1 MSDYLNNIVAR
12 SMGIAQA
19 VQPRVPQLFE
29 QPVAR
34 ADPALQTETLSGP
47 SAGAGKISGT
57 SASRKAQVE
66 SALPLPRFETV
77 KPPSEA
83 MPLRAENSALI
94 SALPI
99 PAFAPIETSLPST
112 TADPRGIKVNATVIA
127 EPAAQQAGPHSRS
140 ALQQTET
147 APSVT
152 PAVQPSSTIVS
163 RSAFELPATTTSA
176 ANHQTGVPH
185 PTLSSLANNQAEQS
199 AAAIRI
205 TIGRVEVRAIM
216 PSVPTPARTHSR
228 PGPALSLESYLKQRE
243 EGKR

>member
-12 SMGIAQA
+12 SMGIADV

-29 QPVAR
+29 QAVTQT
-34 ADPALQTETLSGP
+34 DPALQTETLSGP
-47 SAGAGKISGT
+47 SAGAREISKT
-57 SASRKAQVE
+57 SASRMAQVE
-66 SALPLPRFETV
+66 SALSLSRFAPA

-83 MPLRAENSALI
+83 MPLRAENPALFSAQ
-94 SALPI
+94 PI

-112 TADPRGIKVNATVIA
+112 TAEPRGIKVDATAIA
-127 EPAAQQAGPHSRS
+127 EPAVPLGGPHG

-152 PAVQPSSTIVS
+152 SAGQPSPTIVS
-163 RSAFELPATTTSA
+163 MSAVELPATTSP
-176 ANHQTGVPH
+176 ANRQTGVPH
-185 PTLSSLANNQAEQS
+185 PISSSLANNHAEQS
-199 AAAIRI
+199 APAIKI
-205 TIGRVEVRAIM
+205 TIGRVDVRAIM
-216 PSVPTPARTHSR
+216 PSVATPARTPSR